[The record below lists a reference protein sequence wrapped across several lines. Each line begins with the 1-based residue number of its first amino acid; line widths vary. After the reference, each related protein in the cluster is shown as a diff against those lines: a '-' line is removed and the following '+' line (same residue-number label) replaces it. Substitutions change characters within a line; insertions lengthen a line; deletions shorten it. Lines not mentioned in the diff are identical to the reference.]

1 MTRDRLS
8 RIGNNINGANR
19 DNIMKQRAYTSKN
32 RIASATPKAQP
43 ASKQLPGKLVVAIL
57 LAFVSIAIVVIYIHD
72 WPRVRATAS
81 APAPINLARTGVSPE
96 IEAAINGRFPNTSS
110 VPITPDAAD
119 RIAGMPMDPAAS
131 LAPYGVPMPQFHQ
144 RNKIQADEHK
154 AAAGTSKSKAH

>member
-1 MTRDRLS
+1 
-8 RIGNNINGANR
+8 
-19 DNIMKQRAYTSKN
+19 MKQRAYTSKN

-96 IEAAINGRFPNTSS
+96 IEAAINGRFPNAAPAQMPMTAES
-110 VPITPDAAD
+110 AD
-119 RIAGMPMDPAAS
+119 RFAGVPMDPALP
-131 LAPYGVPMPQFHQ
+131 LAPYGVSMPQTHQ
-144 RNKIQADEHK
+144 GVGKK
-154 AAAGTSKSKAH
+154 